1 LKAGR
6 LFEFNTPVRVVEVPD
21 PKIEGPM
28 DVIIRVGGAGVCG
41 TDNNIQRGLANPSPT
56 LPYTLGHENAGWIEE
71 VGAVA
76 ASAGMKRGD
85 PVILHPLISCGL
97 CKACRAG
104 NDMHC
109 VSSRFPGLNT
119 DGGYAQFLKTSVR
132 SVIRLAAGTDPV
144 PLAPY
149 ADAGITS
156 YHAVKRVAPQLWP
169 GTTAVVIGIGGL
181 GHFAI
186 QLLKTLTPASVIGIA
201 RSNAKVE
208 FARQLGA
215 DAAFPAGKDGG
226 LKHVLDF
233 TNGLGADVV
242 LDFVADQDTPDTG
255 VKMLKKGGTYC
266 IIGEGG
272 TVSDPTIDMIV
283 RELNIIGSLVGT
295 YNELS
300 ELMEL
305 NRMGKIKITSKVYPM
320 SDVVQVM
327 KDLKEGKVLGRSVLD
342 PSK

>member
-1 LKAGR
+1 MKAGR
-6 LFEFNTPVRVVEVPD
+6 LFEFNKPLRIVEVPD
-21 PKIEGPM
+21 PLIEGPM

-41 TDNNIQRGLANPSPT
+41 TDNNIQRGVASPLPT

-71 VGAVA
+71 IGAVA
-76 ASAGMKRGD
+76 ESAGIRKGD

-109 VSSRFPGLNT
+109 ANSHFPGLNV

-132 SVIRLAAGTDPV
+132 SVIRLAPGTNPI

-156 YHAVKRVAPQLWP
+156 YHAVKKVASQLYP

-181 GHFAI
+181 GHFGVQI
-186 QLLKTLTPASVIGIA
+186 LKAMTSASVIGIA

-208 FARQLGA
+208 FARRLGA
-215 DAAFPAGKDGG
+215 DAAFPAGNDGG
-226 LKHVLDF
+226 LKEVLSF
-233 TNGLGADVV
+233 TNGAGVDVV
-242 LDFVADQDTPDTG
+242 LDFVADQGTPDIG

-266 IIGEGG
+266 VIGEGG
-272 TVSDPTIDMIV
+272 TVTDPTIDLLV
-283 RELNIIGSLVGT
+283 RELNLMGSLVGT
-295 YNELS
+295 YNELC

-305 NRMGKIKITSKVYPM
+305 NRMEKIKITSKVYSM
-320 SDVVQVM
+320 TEVVQVM
-327 KDLKEGKVLGRSVLD
+327 HDLKDGKVLGRSVLD
-342 PSK
+342 PWK

>member
-1 LKAGR
+1 MKAGR
-6 LFEFNTPVRVVEVPD
+6 LFEFNEPVRIVEVPD

-28 DVIIRVGGAGVCG
+28 EVIVKVGGAGVCG

-76 ASAGMKRGD
+76 ASAGMNKGD

-109 VSSRFPGLNT
+109 VSSHFPGLNT

>member
-6 LFEFNTPVRVVEVPD
+6 LFEFNEPVRIVEVPD
-21 PKIEGPM
+21 PKLEDPM
-28 DVIIRVGGAGVCG
+28 DVIVKVGGAGVCG
-41 TDNNIQRGLANPSPT
+41 TDNNIQRGLASPSPT

-71 VGAVA
+71 VGPVA
-76 ASAGMKRGD
+76 ASAGMKKGD

-109 VSSRFPGLNT
+109 VSSHFPGLNT

-156 YHAVKRVAPQLWP
+156 YHAVKRVAAQLYP

-186 QLLKTLTPASVIGIA
+186 QLLKALTPASVIGIA

-226 LKHVLDF
+226 LKEVLGF
-233 TNGLGADVV
+233 TNGLGADAV
-242 LDFVADQDTPDTG
+242 LDFVADQGTPDSC
-255 VKMLKKGGTYC
+255 VKMIKKGGTYC

-327 KDLKEGKVLGRSVLD
+327 KDLKDGRVLGRSVLD
-342 PSK
+342 PWK

>member
-1 LKAGR
+1 MKAGR
-6 LFEFNTPVRVVEVPD
+6 LFEFNKPVRIVEIPD

-28 DVIIRVGGAGVCG
+28 DVIVRVGGAGVCG
-41 TDNNIQRGLANPSPT
+41 TDNNIQRGLANPSPI

-76 ASAGMKRGD
+76 AKAGMKKGD

-109 VSSRFPGLNT
+109 VSSLFPGLNT

-132 SVIRLAAGTDPV
+132 SVIRLAPGTDPV

-156 YHAVKRVAPQLWP
+156 YHAVKRVAPQLYP

-186 QLLKTLTPASVIGIA
+186 QLLKALTPASVVGIA

-208 FARQLGA
+208 FAKQLGA

-226 LKHVLDF
+226 LKEVLGF
-233 TNGLGADVV
+233 TNGLGADAV
-242 LDFVADQDTPDTG
+242 LDFVADQGTPDTG
-255 VKMLKKGGTYC
+255 VKMIKKGGTYC

-320 SDVVQVM
+320 SEVVQVM
-327 KDLKEGKVLGRSVLD
+327 QDLKEGKVLGRSVID
-342 PSK
+342 PWK

>member
-1 LKAGR
+1 MKTGR
-6 LFEFNTPVRVVEVPD
+6 LFEFNAPVRIVDVPD
-21 PKIEGPM
+21 PKIDGPM
-28 DVIIRVGGAGVCG
+28 DVIVKIGGAGVCG
-41 TDNNIQRGLANPSPT
+41 TDNNIQRGLASPSPK

-76 ASAGMKRGD
+76 ASVGMNRGD

-97 CKACRAG
+97 CRACRAG

-109 VSSRFPGLNT
+109 VSSLFPGLNT

-156 YHAVKRVAPQLWP
+156 YHAVKRVASQLYP
-169 GTTAVVIGIGGL
+169 GSTAVVIGIGGL

-186 QLLKTLTPASVIGIA
+186 QLLKVLTPATVIGIA
-201 RSNAKVE
+201 RSNAKVQ
-208 FARQLGA
+208 FAKDLGA
-215 DAAFPAGKDGG
+215 DAAFPAGTDGG
-226 LKHVLDF
+226 VKEVSDF

-242 LDFVADQDTPDTG
+242 LDFVADQGTPDNG
-255 VKMLKKGGTYC
+255 VRMLKKGGTYC
-266 IIGEGG
+266 VIGEGG
-272 TVSDPTIDMIV
+272 IVSDPTIDMIV
-283 RELNIIGSLVGT
+283 RELNIIGSLVGK

-320 SDVVQVM
+320 SEVVQVM
-327 KDLKEGKVLGRSVLD
+327 KDLKEGRVLGRSVLD
-342 PSK
+342 PWR

>member
-1 LKAGR
+1 MKAGR
-6 LFEFNTPVRVVEVPD
+6 LFEFNEPVRIVDVPD
-21 PKIEGPM
+21 PTIDGPM
-28 DVIIRVGGAGVCG
+28 DVIVKVGGAGVCG
-41 TDNNIQRGLANPSPT
+41 TDNNIQRGVANPLPN

-71 VGAVA
+71 VGTVA
-76 ASAGMKRGD
+76 ASAGIANGD

-109 VSSRFPGLNT
+109 VNSRFPGLNA

-132 SVIRLAAGTDPV
+132 SVIRLPAGTDPV

-156 YHAVKRVAPQLWP
+156 YHAVKKVASQLYP

-181 GHFAI
+181 GHFGV
-186 QLLKTLTPASVIGIA
+186 QLLKAMTSASVIGIA
-201 RSNAKVE
+201 RSKAKIE
-208 FARQLGA
+208 FARRLGA
-215 DAAFPAGKDGG
+215 DAAFPAGRDGG
-226 LKHVLDF
+226 LKDVLDF
-233 TNGLGADVV
+233 TNGLGVDVV
-242 LDFVADQDTPDTG
+242 LDFVADQGTPDIG

-266 IIGEGG
+266 VIGEGG
-272 TVSDPTIDMIV
+272 TVTDATIDLLV
-283 RELNIIGSLVGT
+283 RELNLIGSLVGT
-295 YNELS
+295 YNELC

-320 SDVVQVM
+320 TEVVQVM
-327 KDLKEGKVLGRSVLD
+327 KDLKDGKVIGRAILD
-342 PSK
+342 PWK

>member
-1 LKAGR
+1 MKAAR
-6 LFEFNTPVRVVEVPD
+6 LFEFNAPVRIVDVPD

-28 DVIIRVGGAGVCG
+28 DVIVKIGGAGVCG
-41 TDNNIQRGLANPSPT
+41 TDNNIQRGLANPSPK
-56 LPYTLGHENAGWIEE
+56 LPYTLGHENTGWLEE
-71 VGAVA
+71 VGVVA
-76 ASAGMKRGD
+76 AAAGMKKGD

-109 VSSRFPGLNT
+109 ISSRFPGINT

-132 SVIRLAAGTDPV
+132 SVIRLAPGTNPV
-144 PLAPY
+144 ALAPY

-156 YHAVKRVAPQLWP
+156 YHAVKKVAASLYP

-181 GHFAI
+181 GHIAI
-186 QLLKTLTPASVIGIA
+186 QLLKAVTSASVIGIA

-208 FARQLGA
+208 FAKQLGA

-226 LKHVLDF
+226 LKDVLDF
-233 TNGLGADVV
+233 TNGIGADVV
-242 LDFVADQDTPDTG
+242 LDFVADQGTPDAG
-255 VKMLKKGGTYC
+255 VKMIKKGGTYC

-272 TVSDPTIDMIV
+272 TVSDLTIDMIV
-283 RELNIIGSLVGT
+283 RELNLIGSFVGT

-305 NRMGKIKITSKVYPM
+305 DRMGRIKIVSKVYPM

-327 KDLKEGKVLGRSVLD
+327 KDLKEGKVLGRSVID
-342 PSK
+342 PWK